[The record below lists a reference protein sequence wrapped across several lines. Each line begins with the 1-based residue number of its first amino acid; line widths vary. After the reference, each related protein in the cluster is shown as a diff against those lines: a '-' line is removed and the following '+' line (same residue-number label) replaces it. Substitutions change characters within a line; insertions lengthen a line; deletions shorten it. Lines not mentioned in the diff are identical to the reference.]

1 MKLATKLLLAF
12 AAVAAF
18 SVSVTGLFAYR
29 VAADRIPEAL
39 RQPGMFRGE
48 RVLPSDEAAPPSRG
62 ERLGPRDGGPALGLA
77 DAGRAVL
84 LSNLARANLQAGV
97 VALVAALLVGGGV
110 AVGVTRPLARLTRAT
125 RRYGAGEREVRAG
138 LEGGDEI
145 AALGRTFDATADRLQ
160 AEVDRKE
167 RFTSDVAHELRTP
180 LAVLRGELEAIQDGL
195 MEADPARVEAL
206 LAQVGLLERLV
217 HDLRTLTRAE
227 AHELDLTCAP
237 LDLTA
242 LARDVV
248 ATFQPIAR
256 SADVQLAIEGPDASE
271 VATVDGDADR
281 LRQVIGNLLDNA
293 VRHAPP
299 GGTVRTSVAR
309 VQGATGAEVHLS
321 VDDDGPGL
329 PEGLE
334 TAVFDRFVRGD
345 AARRREAGGSGLG
358 LAIVKA
364 LVTLHGGGVVAG
376 PSPLGGARFEVHLP
390 ARTHDA

>member
-1 MKLATKLLLAF
+1 VKLATKLVLAF

-29 VAADRIPEAL
+29 VAADRITEAL

-48 RVLPSDEAAPPSRG
+48 RVLPNDEAAPPSRG

-125 RRYGAGEREVRAG
+125 RRYGAGEREARAG

-145 AALGRTFDATADRLQ
+145 AALGRTFDTTADRLQ

-195 MEADPARVEAL
+195 MEADPDRVEAL

-227 AHELDLTCAP
+227 ARELELVRTP
-237 LDLTA
+237 LDLA
-242 LARDVV
+242 DLAEAGVAPFAPVARRAGVTLEVV
-248 ATFQPIAR
+248 TP
-256 SADVQLAIEGPDASE
+256 PDG
-271 VATVDGDADR
+271 ATVDGDADR

-293 VRHAPP
+293 LRHAPE
-299 GGTVRTSVAR
+299 GGTVRTTVAR
-309 VQGATGAEVHLS
+309 VAGAAGPEVQLI
-321 VDDDGPGL
+321 VDDDGAGL

-334 TAVFDRFVRGD
+334 DAMFDRFVRGD
-345 AARRREAGGSGLG
+345 ASRGRATGGSGLG
-358 LAIVKA
+358 LAIVRA
-364 LVTLHGGGVVAG
+364 LASLHGGRVTAG
-376 PSPLGGARFEVHLP
+376 PSPLGGARVTVCLP
-390 ARTHDA
+390 AHARDA